1 MSGELK
7 NTYVKMYPDCDV
19 SELADANVM
28 QWADWYISEL
38 SNALRLAKDMMIVND
53 LSLEH
58 TFEKIDGALSGREW
72 IQ

>member
-7 NTYVKMYPDCDV
+7 NTYVKMYPGCNA

-28 QWADWYISEL
+28 QWADWHISEL
-38 SNALRLAKDMMIVND
+38 SNALRLARDMMIANG

-58 TFEKIDGALSGREW
+58 TFKKIDDALSGKEW
-72 IQ
+72 TE

>member
-1 MSGELK
+1 MSEGLK

-38 SNALRLAKDMMIVND
+38 SSALRLAKDMMIASD
-53 LSLEH
+53 LSLNH
-58 TFEKIDGALSGREW
+58 TFEKIDGALSGKEW
-72 IQ
+72 TE

>member
-1 MSGELK
+1 MSEGLK

-38 SNALRLAKDMMIVND
+38 SNAIRLAKDMMIASD
-53 LSLEH
+53 LSLNH
-58 TFEKIDGALSGREW
+58 TFEKIDDALSGKGWE
-72 IQ
+72 